1 MVDAS
6 KHKVMMQ
13 SGAETT
19 RRFIDQCM
27 DRKLIAENF
36 DNYFHV
42 IFQVKIAN
50 ILSFPILNCEDFMLF
65 FVQCDVYLSFG
76 LQLPAHM

>member
-1 MVDAS
+1 
-6 KHKVMMQ
+6 MMQ

-19 RRFIDQCM
+19 SRFIDQCM
-27 DRKLIAENF
+27 DRKLIGENF

-42 IFQVKIAN
+42 IFQVKMAN
-50 ILSFPILNCEDFMLF
+50 ILSFQTLNRKDFMLF
-65 FVQCDVYLSFG
+65 FVQCDVRLSFG